1 MKLPQIA
8 PKQVRRIESSN
19 LIWTSQ
25 KLSARIAERFP
36 DSGLASVSAQTAV
49 ITEETVARA
58 ARLAAPRWILRAF
71 GFIGC
76 CIVFALTVAIAVH
89 VGNQASAEGA
99 TGTAWIQIIESAVND
114 VIFVALAIAFLSQ
127 VESRVKRAEA
137 LRSIRT
143 LRSLAHV
150 IDLHQLSKDP
160 LRLHQTEL
168 TPTAHSTPALLTQT
182 ELERYLQYCVELLSI
197 VGVLAA
203 IHAQELNDPV
213 VIAATGDI
221 ESLTLGLSEKI
232 WSKIS
237 VSRSA
242 GSSPS

>member
-19 LIWTSQ
+19 LIATSQ
-25 KLSARIAERFP
+25 KLGARIAERFP
-36 DSGLASVSAQTAV
+36 DSGLANVSAQTAV

-89 VGNQASAEGA
+89 VGNQARAEGA

-150 IDLHQLSKDP
+150 IDLHQLGKDP
-160 LRLHQTEL
+160 LRLH
-168 TPTAHSTPALLTQT
+168 QT

-221 ESLTLGLSEKI
+221 ESLTLGLSDKI

-242 GSSPS
+242 GSPTKPPS